1 MEMKVSFDTHPG
13 GDGVG
18 GGGGG
23 GDVEDTGDLLVQH
36 CFGPHFVHVGQSCLV
51 CVQRMIMMRVRRRE
65 EGGGMRD
72 EG

>member
-13 GDGVG
+13 GDGV

-51 CVQRMIMMRVRRRE
+51 CVQRMIMMRVRREEGGRE
-65 EGGGMRD
+65 EG
-72 EG
+72 